1 MVLFDPAARA
11 FELFS
16 RESPYDGRSGMNHS
30 DFLDCLEARRRLPT
44 ATEVPILT
52 GLMGVGTP
60 RQNTAGRY
68 AVAHGIGG
76 RPAMDFHRRHSSC
89 RLYHLSLLFG

>member
-1 MVLFDPAARA
+1 
-11 FELFS
+11 
-16 RESPYDGRSGMNHS
+16 MNHS

-76 RPAMDFHRRHSSC
+76 RPVIDFYRRHSSKAGE
-89 RLYHLSLLFG
+89 LAFFLSSICSTD